1 MEDKGKRE
9 GVTFKGKHTHT
20 LARLYDSISMKVCY
34 SFLCL
39 TWKANLHAVTEG
51 AKACV
56 CVLVMAWQ
64 DVLTINCMCSQAAP
78 VVNIIE

>member
-51 AKACV
+51 AKAYV
-56 CVLVMAWQ
+56 CVLG
-64 DVLTINCMCSQAAP
+64 VL
-78 VVNIIE
+78 